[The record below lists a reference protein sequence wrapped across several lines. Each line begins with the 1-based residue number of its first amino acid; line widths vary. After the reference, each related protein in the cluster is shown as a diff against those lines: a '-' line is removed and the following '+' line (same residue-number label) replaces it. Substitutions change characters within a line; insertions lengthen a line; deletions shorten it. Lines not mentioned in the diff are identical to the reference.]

1 MKHFTK
7 ILFILVTLLT
17 GCLLV
22 QTDLYSQDTC
32 LPAKESYSIYTTEN
46 SKGFDASIS
55 FARKDTSKRD
65 SNTNQKKQIKKTKK
79 SKDFGGF
86 FFSSLGLGG
95 SIGSTDY
102 MQGNFTSLRMTA
114 GYWSKSF
121 PIPLSF
127 SAAYSKEIME
137 EPAMYQADVGVSV
150 WLPWGEHFPF
160 LALELGGGVAFGNVR
175 IINES
180 IINQKIDKIESTE
193 NFTSPYF
200 SASVELL
207 FTGIGDDFLLGFMC
221 SYTKNSKRA
230 MTSFALVVHYAK
242 LFNN

>member
-32 LPAKESYSIYTTEN
+32 LPAKDITTNDSNEID
-46 SKGFDASIS
+46 KALEASILLDQ
-55 FARKDTSKRD
+55 KDTSKSD

-95 SIGSTDY
+95 SIGKTDY
-102 MQGNFTSLRMTA
+102 MQGNFTSLKMTL
-114 GYWSKSF
+114 GYCGESF

-127 SAAYSKEIME
+127 SAVY
-137 EPAMYQADVGVSV
+137 
-150 WLPWGEHFPF
+150 
-160 LALELGGGVAFGNVR
+160 
-175 IINES
+175 
-180 IINQKIDKIESTE
+180 
-193 NFTSPYF
+193 
-200 SASVELL
+200 
-207 FTGIGDDFLLGFMC
+207 
-221 SYTKNSKRA
+221 
-230 MTSFALVVHYAK
+230 
-242 LFNN
+242 